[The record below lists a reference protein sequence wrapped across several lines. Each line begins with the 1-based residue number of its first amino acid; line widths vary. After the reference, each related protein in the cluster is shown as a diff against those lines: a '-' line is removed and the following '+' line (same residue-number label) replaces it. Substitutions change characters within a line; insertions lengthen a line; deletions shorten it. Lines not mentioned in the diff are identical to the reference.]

1 MIRFLLLFMMAFGL
15 ISCSY
20 KEIRIDKDYKPLP
33 LINYSNFIIKK
44 GLKDWVLIENG
55 PDYCSL
61 TYITDST
68 LIDKIPKPSDFIAGF
83 DSENYKFTRESKFII
98 LLNKSNLK
106 YITKFDSLKLFLDK
120 IDDISEAR
128 FLAESLGYY
137 ADSSSVFKSDD
148 KGYYLLLFKIVKT
161 GFPFQTDKF
170 LLRITPDCR
179 IKIQGREVFK
189 VEKNVIM

>member
-1 MIRFLLLFMMAFGL
+1 MIRFLLLFLIIINL

-20 KEIRIDKDYKPLP
+20 KEISIDKDYKPLP
-33 LINYSNFIIKK
+33 PINYNNFTINKK
-44 GLKDWVLIENG
+44 HKDWALFENG
-55 PDYCSL
+55 PGYYSL

-68 LIDKIPKPSDFIAGF
+68 LINTLPKPSNFIEGF
-83 DSENYKFTRESKFII
+83 DIENYTFTRESKYII
-98 LLNKSNLK
+98 LLNKNNFQ
-106 YITKFDSLKLFLDK
+106 YITKLDSLKLFLDK

-137 ADSSSVFKSDD
+137 ADESSVFKSDD

-170 LLRITPDCR
+170 LIRITPDCR
-179 IKIQGREVFK
+179 INILGREVFELK
-189 VEKNVIM
+189 KNVII